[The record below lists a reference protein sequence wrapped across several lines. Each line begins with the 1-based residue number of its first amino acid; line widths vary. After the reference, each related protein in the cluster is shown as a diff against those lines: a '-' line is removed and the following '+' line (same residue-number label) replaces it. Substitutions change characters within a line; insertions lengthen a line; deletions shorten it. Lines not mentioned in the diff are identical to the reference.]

1 MAKHITQ
8 LILLVLSLALS
19 SCTANN
25 PLALSLLAAQSS
37 EPALQEALVTHTDLV
52 TFLDEEA
59 SSIIQTKSSDEQV
72 ISLYESSSPSV
83 VNVTSIAF
91 VYNRMLGQLPEEG
104 IGSGFVYDDSGHII
118 TNYHVIENADE
129 LMVTLGSGE
138 EFQAQVVG
146 VDAANDLAVL
156 LIDTGEKLP
165 VPLPLADSDN
175 VRVGETVLAIGN
187 PYGLD
192 QTLTTGVVSAL
203 GRVIESTVKGMYIS
217 DAIQTDAAINPGNS
231 GGPLLNISGEV
242 IGINSQIIS
251 NSGSSAG
258 VGFAISANTIN
269 RIVPEIIANGYYLH
283 PWLGVQTIDLTA
295 NSIVILTEAGMAVPV
310 EAGVLVVGIESGSP
324 AEKAGLSY
332 GDQRVRFGPYIVPLG
347 GDIITAINQVP
358 VETQQD
364 LMVFLETQ
372 AQIGE
377 IVNLSIIRDG
387 QLMSVSVSLT
397 AQLSN

>member
-156 LIDTGEKLP
+156 LIDAGEKLP